1 MTPLKEKTM
10 KRLVVAFAIA
20 ALSLLARG
28 ARAEDAQH
36 VLKIATLAPE
46 GSSWMNLFHAWGKA
60 VEEHSGGKIKVKFYA
75 GGVAGDER
83 DAVRK
88 MRLGQINGAAV
99 TAIGLGLI
107 QSEVRV
113 LELPM
118 LTKTY
123 EELDFVRNSLNDEI
137 RKKFEEKGYVLLAW
151 GDVGPVHVFSNIP
164 IKGKSDLDQT
174 KLWAWVDDPIIR
186 MLFTQ
191 LGANGVPLGV
201 PDVLPSLQT
210 GLINACYG
218 SPLSTLALQ
227 WYTKVKY
234 MTSMHI
240 AQSIGATVMLKKE
253 FDKLSPEL
261 QKTVLAD
268 SKDLEGKL
276 LKTIRE
282 ENKKSEA
289 SLKQAGITVIE
300 SPPEMVKQFD
310 EQATALRP
318 KLEPSVYSHD
328 FRMKVEKLLAE
339 YRAGKK

>member
-1 MTPLKEKTM
+1 MGLRPKETKM
-10 KRLVVAFAIA
+10 NRFIA
-20 ALSLLARG
+20 ACALAAVAAAAPA
-28 ARAEDAQH
+28 ARAQDTH
-36 VLKIATLAPE
+36 TLKIATLAPE
-46 GSSWMNLFHAWGKA
+46 GSSWMILFHQWAKA
-60 VEEHSGGKIKVKFYA
+60 IEEHSGGKIKVKFYA

-118 LTKTY
+118 LVHSY
-123 EELDFVRNSLNDEI
+123 DELDYIRNTLDADL
-137 RKKFEEKGYVLLAW
+137 RKKFEEKGYVLLNW
-151 GDVGPVHVFSNIP
+151 GDVGPVHIFSNIP
-164 IKGKSDLDQT
+164 LKGKADLAQT
-174 KLWAWVDDPIIR
+174 KLWAWVDDPLVR
-186 MLFTQ
+186 TLFTQ

-240 AQSIGATVMLKKE
+240 AQAIGATVMNKKE
-253 FDKLSPEL
+253 FDKLTPEQ
-261 QKTVLAD
+261 QKQLLAD
-268 SKDLEGKL
+268 SKDLENKL
-276 LKTIRE
+276 LKQIRA
-282 ENKKSEA
+282 ENDKSLD
-289 SLKQAGITVIE
+289 SLKKAGIAVVD
-300 SPPEMVKQFD
+300 SPADMRKDFEA
-310 EQATALRP
+310 QAVALRP
-318 KLEPSVYSHD
+318 KLEPSVYTHD
-328 FRMKVEKLLAE
+328 FRLKVEKLLAD

>member
-1 MTPLKEKTM
+1 M
-10 KRLVVAFAIA
+10 KRSLLLAA
-20 ALSLLARG
+20 ALVLSQTAY
-28 ARAEDAQH
+28 AQEH
-36 VLKIATLAPE
+36 TLKIATLAPE
-46 GSSWMNLFHAWGKA
+46 GSAWMNLFHGWQKA
-60 VEEHSGGKIKVKFYA
+60 LEEHSGGKIRVKFYA

-99 TAIGLGLI
+99 TSIGLGLI

-118 LTKTY
+118 MVQNY
-123 EELDFVRNSLNDEI
+123 EELDYLRIKLDAEI
-137 RKKFEEKGYVLLAW
+137 RKKFEEKGYVLLSW
-151 GDVGPVHVFSNIP
+151 GDVGPVHIFSNVP
-164 IKGKSDLDQT
+164 IKSKADLAQT
-174 KLWAWVDDPIIR
+174 KLWAWVDDQLVKT
-186 MLFTQ
+186 LFTQ

-240 AQSIGATVMLKKE
+240 TQAIGATVMVKKE
-253 FDKLSPEL
+253 FEKLPADL
-261 QKTVLAD
+261 QKILLAD
-268 SKDLEGKL
+268 SKDLEVKL
-276 LKTIRE
+276 LKQIRE
-282 ENKKSEA
+282 DNAKA
-289 SLKQAGITVIE
+289 LQSLKQAGITVVE
-300 SPPEMVKQFD
+300 SPKEMAAEFT
-310 EQATALRP
+310 EQAKAIRG
-318 KLEPSVYSHD
+318 KLEAPPNAVFTKE
-328 FRMKVEKLLAE
+328 FRERVEKLIAD